1 MMHVGNKDLDMKCA
15 LNQTKILRDGNCANK
30 VAVGGCNHNLQS
42 NSATNQDNLQACCS
56 SVFFRS
62 QLPVCC
68 STYASIHE
76 KGMRNNKM
84 PMAAVCLRF
93 PTTACQ
99 LPIVTPSA
107 ACRLPLATLRQT
119 RGAHTRGPIGAPGQ
133 RPREPQLESP
143 AFEREGA
150 FAKFRQRPKTCTV
163 QTENAVCLSGEV
175 A

>member
-1 MMHVGNKDLDMKCA
+1 ML
-15 LNQTKILRDGNCANK
+15 TII
-30 VAVGGCNHNLQS
+30 
-42 NSATNQDNLQACCS
+42 CS
-56 SVFFRS
+56 LIEAQNWIICRRVIHPFFRS

-107 ACRLPLATLRQT
+107 ACLLSLSTPCQT
-119 RGAHTRGPIGAPGQ
+119 RACRSGPIGALAVENRTFTVARSRKIPTAPGTTI
-133 RPREPQLESP
+133 L
-143 AFEREGA
+143 
-150 FAKFRQRPKTCTV
+150 
-163 QTENAVCLSGEV
+163 AVN
-175 A
+175 

>member
-1 MMHVGNKDLDMKCA
+1 MLTIVCSLIEA
-15 LNQTKILRDGNCANK
+15 QNCIICRR
-30 VAVGGCNHNLQS
+30 VIHP
-42 NSATNQDNLQACCS
+42 
-56 SVFFRS
+56 FFRS

-107 ACRLPLATLRQT
+107 ACLLSLTTPRQT
-119 RGAHTRGPIGAPGQ
+119 RACASGPIGVPA
-133 RPREPQLESP
+133 RARES
-143 AFEREGA
+143 
-150 FAKFRQRPKTCTV
+150 
-163 QTENAVCLSGEV
+163 NILSGAQSQNSNSAWHYELGYKLMV
-175 A
+175 VRQSTSEWE